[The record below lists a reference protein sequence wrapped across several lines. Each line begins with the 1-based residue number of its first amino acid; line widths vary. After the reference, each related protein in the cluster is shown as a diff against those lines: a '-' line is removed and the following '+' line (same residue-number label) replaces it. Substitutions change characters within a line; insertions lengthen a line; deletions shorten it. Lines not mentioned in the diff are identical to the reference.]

1 MDSLTSSLAMYSSTY
16 DNYIIIG
23 DFNVE
28 VDDTTMLD
36 FCNTFDLVSLMKE
49 PTCHKNPKKLACI
62 DLLLTNKLHSFQ
74 NS

>member
-1 MDSLTSSLAMYSSTY
+1 MDSLTRSLALYSSTY

-23 DFNVE
+23 DVNVE
-28 VDDTTMLD
+28 VDDTAVSD
-36 FCNTFDLVSLMKE
+36 FCNTFGLVSLMKK
-49 PTCHKNPKKLACI
+49 PTCRKNPKKLACI